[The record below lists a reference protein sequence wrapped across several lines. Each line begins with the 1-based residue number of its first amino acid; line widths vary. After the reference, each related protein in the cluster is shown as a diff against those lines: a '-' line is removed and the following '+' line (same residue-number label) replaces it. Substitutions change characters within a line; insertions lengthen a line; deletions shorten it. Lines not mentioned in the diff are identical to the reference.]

1 MAEGIAR
8 ERYPELATYGSAG
21 TMAVRGSAP
30 TSPATSVAGE
40 LGIDIGNLRATS
52 LSKAFTPIPD
62 HIYVMTERHRAK
74 VAASHPGLADRVEL
88 LDPNGDIAD
97 PYGLDT
103 DFYRTTC
110 DRIAAAIDLRA
121 RQWQAEAD

>member
-8 ERYPELATYGSAG
+8 ARHPELATYDSAG
-21 TMAVRGSAP
+21 TMAVRGSTP
-30 TSPATSVAGE
+30 TSAATSVAGE

-62 HIYVMTERHRAK
+62 HIYVMTERHRSK

-88 LDPNGDIAD
+88 LDPQGDIAD

-103 DFYRTTC
+103 DFYRRTR
-110 DRIAAAIDLRA
+110 DKIAAAIDVRA
-121 RQWQAEAD
+121 QEWREEA